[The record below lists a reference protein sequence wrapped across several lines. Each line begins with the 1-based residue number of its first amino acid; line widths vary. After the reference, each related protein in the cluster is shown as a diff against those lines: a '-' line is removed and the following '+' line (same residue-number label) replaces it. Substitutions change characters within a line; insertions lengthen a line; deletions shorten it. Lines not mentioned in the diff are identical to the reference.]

1 MESVDVAGKRVLI
14 RVDFNV
20 PIENGVVADATRLE
34 RVLPTIRDL
43 VGRGAKVVVLSHLGR
58 PKGVPTPD
66 TSLLPV
72 AAKMRELM
80 PGTAISFVGDCV
92 GDEVDAAV
100 AALKP
105 GEVVVLENVRYHKG
119 EEKNEPPS
127 PRGSR
132 RTPTSMSATPSPPRT
147 GRMPRLRR
155 SPTCCRLMPGSR

>member
-1 MESVDVAGKRVLI
+1 MTEPSPPVGGVGDLSSVRSVESVDVAGKRVLI

-58 PKGVPTPD
+58 PKGGPTPD

-80 PGTAISFVGDCV
+80 PADCKVSFVGDCV

-100 AALKP
+100 DALKP
-105 GEVVVLENVRYHKG
+105 GEVARARK
-119 EEKNEPPS
+119 PS
-127 PRGSR
+127 LP
-132 RTPTSMSATPSPPRT
+132 
-147 GRMPRLRR
+147 
-155 SPTCCRLMPGSR
+155 

>member
-1 MESVDVAGKRVLI
+1 MLDA

-20 PIENGVVADATRLE
+20 PIDENSVIHTNATRLE

-105 GEVVVLENVRYHKG
+105 GEVMVLENVQLPRRARRKT
-119 EEKNEPPS
+119 NLPS

-147 GRMPRLRR
+147 GRMPRLRK